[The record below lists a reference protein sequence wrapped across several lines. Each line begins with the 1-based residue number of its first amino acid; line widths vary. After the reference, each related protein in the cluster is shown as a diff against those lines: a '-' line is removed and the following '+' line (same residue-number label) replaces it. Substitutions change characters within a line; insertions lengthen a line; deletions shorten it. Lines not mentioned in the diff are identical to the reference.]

1 MNGENQPMA
10 IPQMDQLIQKLREE
24 TALISEFKEAIA
36 LKIGKFNATTLIRVT
51 PKPDQKE
58 PPYAGAC
65 GELLKLISDLNNTR
79 GDLEII
85 VKELS
90 HIIG

>member
-1 MNGENQPMA
+1 MNEGNQPMA
-10 IPQMDQLIQKLREE
+10 IPQMEQLIQKLREE
-24 TALISEFKEAIA
+24 TSLIKEFKETIA

-51 PKPDQKE
+51 SSTDQKE

-65 GELLKLISDLNNTR
+65 GELLKIISDLNNTR
-79 GDLEII
+79 GDLELI